1 VSSPTPHR
9 FDDPIW
15 PIRDV
20 VGWVLDRDP
29 AKFGRLYTE
38 QDIKSALFHRNYA
51 TDASPEHD
59 PAPTTVL
66 LHALQRGDLVA
77 YDGTDRVP
85 REFWTDKTPKY
96 IRDSTRFLFRSE
108 DVLAFWPDLRPQISR
123 CPPPIT
129 PLQGG
134 RAVAVVSNAGNP
146 ERAPNW
152 RIWKHVPEVKTYE
165 AVALSL
171 NIDPDKIRHSP
182 HSWMADERLFD
193 EGEEF
198 QERLFVVERNL
209 EMLGVINLTD
219 VQYRDEDPIIR
230 LRKFAAWAVT
240 IGWVLPSELTELAAA
255 ESRSAIPDSKKEDR
269 RRITKSK
276 SAPRRVAVQT
286 KRDAVAS
293 WLAQRYPEGVP
304 PGMSQKEIAR
314 QFEGEKKVRVDPRT
328 VRRALGGS

>member
-1 VSSPTPHR
+1 
-9 FDDPIW
+9 
-15 PIRDV
+15 
-20 VGWVLDRDP
+20 VLDRDP

-38 QDIKSALFHRNYA
+38 QDIKSALFHRNYT

-59 PAPTTVL
+59 PSPTMVL

-77 YDGTDRVP
+77 YDGTDRVS
-85 REFWTDKTPKY
+85 REFWTDKTPRY

-108 DVLAFWPDLRPQISR
+108 DVLAFWPDLRPQKSR

-129 PLQGG
+129 PLRGG
-134 RAVAVVSNAGNP
+134 QAAATVSKP
-146 ERAPNW
+146 EDDDRLPNW
-152 RIWKHVPEVKTYE
+152 RIWKHIPEVKTYE

-209 EMLGVINLTD
+209 EMAGVINLTD

-240 IGWVLPSELTELAAA
+240 IGWELPKELSEFAAV
-255 ESRSAIPDSKKEDR
+255 ESRSAIPQPKKVNR
-269 RRITKSK
+269 RKITKAK
-276 SAPRRVAVQT
+276 SATRHIVVQT
-286 KRDAVAS
+286 KCDAVAS
-293 WLAQRYPEGVP
+293 FLAERYPDGIP
-304 PGMSQKEIAR
+304 PGMTQKEIAH
-314 QFEGEKKVRVDPRT
+314 QFELEKKVRVDPRT